1 MDRESPRLRA
11 VLHGL
16 DIELATILT
25 EDIDAFI
32 TLLENEFR
40 MHLEHGGSTIAIRM
54 FGHLVSSEGEFGA
67 VVYVGKTHLV
77 CLIAGLKTRQ
87 HVLST

>member
-1 MDRESPRLRA
+1 
-11 VLHGL
+11 
-16 DIELATILT
+16 
-25 EDIDAFI
+25 
-32 TLLENEFR
+32 
-40 MHLEHGGSTIAIRM
+40 M